1 MMIQWKLKTTYQN
14 ICSLASKNIYVVS
27 TKGASQ
33 LENWKVM
40 PIFISIT
47 IANNISIVYTNL
59 ITTTVKYWEGGMINL
74 NKCGTD

>member
-1 MMIQWKLKTTYQN
+1 
-14 ICSLASKNIYVVS
+14 
-27 TKGASQ
+27 
-33 LENWKVM
+33 M
-40 PIFISIT
+40 PIFISIA